1 VPLRQIGRRRL
12 PAPAPIPSAAAL
24 RAAATHQA
32 TGAALA
38 AIATTGIPKG
48 LYRFASHA
56 EMNRQTDEAIA
67 RAVALNSMRHAAP
80 R

>member
-1 VPLRQIGRRRL
+1 MRQVGRRHVPE
-12 PAPAPIPSAAAL
+12 PAPVPSAAAL

-32 TGAALA
+32 TGAVLA

-67 RAVALNSMRHAAP
+67 RAIALNGRLRHAAP

>member
-1 VPLRQIGRRRL
+1 MRRIGRRHVPEPL
-12 PAPAPIPSAAAL
+12 PIPNASAL

-32 TGAALA
+32 TGVALA

-56 EMNRQTDEAIA
+56 EMDRQTDEAIA
-67 RAVALNSMRHAAP
+67 RVVALNSRLRHAAP